1 MLNTENENQMGQKW
15 ADNFINQRHNRKKRK
30 TKKFYRKRL
39 KDNRG
44 PLTYPSSVLFQ
55 VTTFVFNGIRM
66 SQLL

>member
-1 MLNTENENQMGQKW
+1 MGQKW
-15 ADNFINQRHNRKKRK
+15 ADNFINQRRNRKKGK
-30 TKKFYRKRL
+30 HKKFYRKRL